1 MKIKKKNITPWLFI
15 APALIFILC
24 FSIYPLIETIYLS
37 FMTTKR
43 GDIVFAGLQNFKR
56 LLYDQYFYTS
66 LKNSL
71 IYLIIQVPIMTLLAI
86 LLAMALHNGIT
97 KLKGLFRTIYF
108 IPFIV
113 ESVAYSL
120 IFVLLFQERG
130 VINFLLSI
138 INISPVMWL
147 TQTWPARFLIMLIMT
162 WRWTGYNMIII
173 LAGLQSI
180 PNDYYEAATID
191 GANAFH
197 KFVNITIPMLKPVIL
212 FSTILSTIGTLNL
225 FTEPYLLTNGGPNNS
240 TISLGLYIYRQA
252 FQSINLTYAA
262 TISVAILVIVGVLS
276 RLQMK
281 VGENTK

>member
-1 MKIKKKNITPWLFI
+1 MKIKKKNIIPWLFI

-37 FMTTKR
+37 FMTTRR

-56 LLYDQYFYTS
+56 LLSDQYFYTS

-173 LAGLQSI
+173 LAGLQGI

-191 GANAFH
+191 GANAFN

>member
-1 MKIKKKNITPWLFI
+1 MKIKKNIIPWLFI

-37 FMTTKR
+37 FMTQRR
-43 GDIVFAGLQNFKR
+43 GDIVFVGFSNFKR
-56 LLYDQYFYTS
+56 LLSDQYFFIS

-71 IYLIIQVPIMTLLAI
+71 IYLVIQVPIMTMLAI
-86 LLAMALHNGIT
+86 LLSIALHSGIT

-120 IFVLLFQERG
+120 IFILLFQESG
-130 VINFLLSI
+130 VVNFLLSLF
-138 INISPVMWL
+138 NIEPIMWL
-147 TQTWPARFLIMLIMT
+147 TQTWPARILIMLIMT

-173 LAGLQSI
+173 LAGLQGI

-197 KFVNITIPMLKPVIL
+197 KFTKITIPMLKPVIL

-252 FQSINLTYAA
+252 FQSLNLTYAA
-262 TISVAILVIVGVLS
+262 TISLAILLIMAILS

-281 VGENTK
+281 VGDNTK

>member
-1 MKIKKKNITPWLFI
+1 MKIKKKNIIPWLFI

-37 FMTTKR
+37 FMTTRR
-43 GDIVFAGLQNFKR
+43 GDMVFAGLQNFKR
-56 LLYDQYFYTS
+56 LLSDQYFYTS

-86 LLAMALHNGIT
+86 LLAMTLHNGIT

>member
-1 MKIKKKNITPWLFI
+1 MKIKKKNIIPWLFI

-56 LLYDQYFYTS
+56 LLSDQYFYTS

-173 LAGLQSI
+173 LAGLQGI

-197 KFVNITIPMLKPVIL
+197 KFVNITVPMLKPVIL

>member
-1 MKIKKKNITPWLFI
+1 MKIKKKNIIPWLFI

-37 FMTTKR
+37 FMTTRR

-56 LLYDQYFYTS
+56 LLSDQYFYTS

-113 ESVAYSL
+113 ESIAYSL

-191 GANAFH
+191 GANAFN

>member
-1 MKIKKKNITPWLFI
+1 MKIKKKNIIPWLFI

-37 FMTTKR
+37 FMTTRR

-56 LLYDQYFYTS
+56 LLSDQYFYTS

-86 LLAMALHNGIT
+86 LLAMSLHNGIT

-281 VGENTK
+281 VGGNTK

>member
-1 MKIKKKNITPWLFI
+1 MKIKKKNIIPWLFI

-56 LLYDQYFYTS
+56 LLSDQYFYTS

-147 TQTWPARFLIMLIMT
+147 TQTWPARILIMLIMT

-173 LAGLQSI
+173 LAGLQGI

>member
-1 MKIKKKNITPWLFI
+1 MKIKKNITPWLFI

-24 FSIYPLIETIYLS
+24 FSVYPLIETIHLS
-37 FMTTKR
+37 FMTQRR

-56 LLYDQYFYTS
+56 LLSDQYFYVS

-71 IYLIIQVPIMTLLAI
+71 IYLVIQVPIMTMLAI
-86 LLAMALHNGIT
+86 LLSIALHSGIR
-97 KLKGLFRTIYF
+97 KLKGLFRTVYF

-120 IFVLLFQERG
+120 IFILLFQESG
-130 VINFLLSI
+130 VVNFLLSLLSI
-138 INISPVMWL
+138 EPIMWL
-147 TQTWPARFLIMLIMT
+147 TQTWPARILIMLIMT

-173 LAGLQSI
+173 LAGLQGI

-197 KFVNITIPMLKPVIL
+197 KFTHITLPMLKPVIL

-281 VGENTK
+281 VGGNTK

>member
-1 MKIKKKNITPWLFI
+1 MKIKKKNIIPWLFI

-37 FMTTKR
+37 FMTTRR

-56 LLYDQYFYTS
+56 LLSDQYFYTS

-191 GANAFH
+191 GANAFQR
-197 KFVNITIPMLKPVIL
+197 FVKITIPMLKPVIL

>member
-1 MKIKKKNITPWLFI
+1 MKINKKNITPWLFI

-37 FMTTKR
+37 FMTTRR

-56 LLYDQYFYTS
+56 LLSDQYFYTS

>member
-1 MKIKKKNITPWLFI
+1 MKIKKKNIIPWLFI

-56 LLYDQYFYTS
+56 LLSDQYFYTS

-173 LAGLQSI
+173 LAGLQGI

>member
-1 MKIKKKNITPWLFI
+1 MKIKKKNIIPWLFI

-37 FMTTKR
+37 FMTTRR

-56 LLYDQYFYTS
+56 LLSDQYFYTS

-130 VINFLLSI
+130 IINFLLSI

-173 LAGLQSI
+173 LAGLQGI

-281 VGENTK
+281 VGGNAK

>member
-1 MKIKKKNITPWLFI
+1 MKINKKNITPWLFI

-56 LLYDQYFYTS
+56 LLSDQYFYTS

>member
-37 FMTTKR
+37 FMTTRR
-43 GDIVFAGLQNFKR
+43 GDIVFTGLQNFKR
-56 LLYDQYFYTS
+56 LLSDQYFYTS

-147 TQTWPARFLIMLIMT
+147 TQTWPARILIMLIMT

-173 LAGLQSI
+173 LAGLQGI

-197 KFVNITIPMLKPVIL
+197 KFVNITVPMLKPVIL

>member
-37 FMTTKR
+37 FMTTRR
-43 GDIVFAGLQNFKR
+43 GDIVFTGLQNFKR
-56 LLYDQYFYTS
+56 LLSDQYFYTS

-138 INISPVMWL
+138 MNISPVMWL

>member
-1 MKIKKKNITPWLFI
+1 MKIKKKNIIPWLFI

-56 LLYDQYFYTS
+56 LLSDQYFYTS

-252 FQSINLTYAA
+252 FQSINLTYSA

>member
-1 MKIKKKNITPWLFI
+1 MKIKKKNIIPWLFI

-37 FMTTKR
+37 FMTTRR

-56 LLYDQYFYTS
+56 LLSDQYFYTS

-191 GANAFH
+191 GANAFN

>member
-1 MKIKKKNITPWLFI
+1 MKIKKKNIIPWLFI

-37 FMTTKR
+37 FMTTRR

-56 LLYDQYFYTS
+56 LLSDQYFYTS

-86 LLAMALHNGIT
+86 LLAMSLHNGIT

-240 TISLGLYIYRQA
+240 TISLGLYFYRQY
-252 FQSINLTYAA
+252 FLSFNLTTAA